1 MKKLGK
7 DNTTINLWWP
17 RIIGIV
23 LAVILLGAIQ
33 FSGLI
38 TFGWLANVAFV
49 VVVAIVAAIAF
60 FWKSIAGVI
69 AVRWCARTVGVVAG
83 VLLATLFILEIVGG
97 TGMGMTTIIE
107 WVTVFMWVAVFV
119 GIVITFFWEG
129 IGGAIVAFAAL
140 ALQLLNTTEGITL
153 QPINFV
159 FVFFGLASIYCWWRT
174 RRLSLRPPSLQHDSL
189 VTGDM

>member
-1 MKKLGK
+1 
-7 DNTTINLWWP
+7 
-17 RIIGIV
+17 
-23 LAVILLGAIQ
+23 
-33 FSGLI
+33 
-38 TFGWLANVAFV
+38 
-49 VVVAIVAAIAF
+49 
-60 FWKSIAGVI
+60 
-69 AVRWCARTVGVVAG
+69 
-83 VLLATLFILEIVGG
+83 
-97 TGMGMTTIIE
+97 
-107 WVTVFMWVAVFV
+107 MWVAVFV